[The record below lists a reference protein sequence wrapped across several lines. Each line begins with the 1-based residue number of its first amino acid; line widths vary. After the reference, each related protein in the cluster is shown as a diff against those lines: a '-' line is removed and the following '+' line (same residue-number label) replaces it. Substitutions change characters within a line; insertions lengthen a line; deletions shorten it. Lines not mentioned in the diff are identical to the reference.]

1 MKKTEPA
8 EVFAPGEFIREE
20 LAARGWNQEDLAAI
34 MGRSPKVV
42 SEIVSGNTGITP
54 ETAEGLSAAFGTT
67 AQLWMNLETAYRL
80 ARSGHGDPSVARR
93 AALYSKAPIRA
104 MVKRHWLEPTNDVD
118 ELERRL
124 LGFFEIDKLDDEP
137 RLLAAARKSVPHAA
151 LTPAQE
157 AWLFRARH
165 IAPAAPASSFSMAA
179 FKRAI
184 PELRA
189 LAAYA
194 EDVRRVPRFL
204 SDLGIRLVIVEP
216 LPSSRIDGA
225 CFWLNDRSP
234 VVVLSMRFERID
246 SFWFTLMHELLG
258 HVPEHDVRRGTS
270 VSVDLDIVES
280 RLSLQVV
287 VAAGDMQ
294 SPTGKRPDSEE
305 NADRLAEEFLV
316 PKPALDDFIARVGP
330 FYSKKRIEGFALRQK
345 VHPGIVVGQLQH
357 RGAVPYT
364 HDREMLVKIRSIIT
378 QAALTDGWG
387 HSLPATL
394 S

>member
-1 MKKTEPA
+1 VKKTEPA

-20 LAARGWNQEDLAAI
+20 LAARGWNQEDLAEI

-80 ARSGHGDPSVARR
+80 ARSGQGDPSVARR
-93 AALYSKAPIRA
+93 SALYSKAPIRA
-104 MVKRHWLEPTNDVD
+104 MIKRQWLEPSDDV
-118 ELERRL
+118 EVLERSVL
-124 LGFFEIDKLDDEP
+124 NFFEIDKLDDEP
-137 RLLAAARKSVPHAA
+137 RLLAAARKSVPDAA

-157 AWLFRARH
+157 AWLFRAKH
-165 IAPAAPASSFSMAA
+165 IAPAAPAGSFSMAA
-179 FKRAI
+179 FKRAVQ
-184 PELRA
+184 ELRA
-189 LAAYA
+189 LTVNA

-204 SDLGIRLVIVEP
+204 ADIGIRLVIVEP
-216 LPSSRIDGA
+216 LPGSRIDGA
-225 CFWLNDRSP
+225 CFWLDARSP

-258 HVPEHDVRRGTS
+258 HVPEHDAHSGTR
-270 VSVDLDIVES
+270 VSVDLD
-280 RLSLQVV
+280 L
-287 VAAGDMQ
+287 VADQQLPAGA
-294 SPTGKRPDSEE
+294 RPDSEE
-305 NADRLAEEFLV
+305 NADRLAQEFLV
-316 PKPALDDFIARVGP
+316 PKAALDDFIARVGP
-330 FYSKKRIEGFALRQK
+330 FYSKRRIEGFALRQK

-378 QAALTDGWG
+378 RAALTDGWG
-387 HSLPATL
+387 CQLPADMN
-394 S
+394 